1 MVCHILDAHLD
12 LKIQLIFT
20 YLISSVPPIF
30 VVSQAMS
37 RAWGPFCQPG
47 KRIRTVPVASWDR
60 FLRPPKRAH
69 AAESLAVPK
78 NELKMISGNV
88 LDHTMRNM
96 QANIQDIYI

>member
-1 MVCHILDAHLD
+1 MVCHILDAYLD

-37 RAWGPFCQPG
+37 RAWGPFYQPG

-60 FLRPPKRAH
+60 FFRPPKRAH

-78 NELKMISGNV
+78 NELEMISVALLERAHPHVG
-88 LDHTMRNM
+88 LE
-96 QANIQDIYI
+96 